1 MTRILILLAGLF
13 LVGNAYA
20 LPPCPTGVFHNCF
33 GSITH
38 NGTKYV
44 GEWKDDRVHGKGTIT
59 WPNGHKYVGEW
70 KDGEMHGQGI
80 YTEAD
85 GTQYV
90 GEFKEHKRNGQG
102 TATLPDG
109 TQYVGE
115 WKDGKHHGQ
124 GTKTWPDGHKY
135 VGEWKVGKEHGQG
148 TYTRLYGFK
157 YVGELKVGKP
167 HGQGIL
173 TQSNGFSLV
182 GEFEDGLLHG
192 QGTSTYPSGRVFYS
206 GLWVNGKMVDKRL
219 ESFEISDRPK
229 MNWSA
234 PSPSDDKRLRFLE
247 CMVEDIK
254 YWEKFQEAEGT
265 ISSDPD
271 FVTLSSKFFIEAIA
285 VDKYMKQ
292 AALID
297 VSPWYKDP
305 PFHPIDSVE
314 ARKIR
319 LESLLPSLSAR
330 QVEALTRLM
339 FISETKEVMANKE
352 AAEEFDISTVERTSI
367 TDFPDKNEQELLR
380 QYFCLTRGLKEYAH
394 ATALRCYLPFSRNDV
409 AKWDHSWIEMFASAE
424 TSLMIDLI
432 NGRIT
437 FGEYQSEL
445 NKTEG
450 WSQTWLASTGVTTFG
465 TKTFSEWQS
474 GLRDS
479 LIRRDLIDASDKPA
493 AKKTFSCPDD

>member
-1 MTRILILLAGLF
+1 MTRILILLASL
-13 LVGNAYA
+13 LVVGNTYA

-44 GEWKDDRVHGKGTIT
+44 GEWKDDRVHGKGTST

-206 GLWVNGKMVDKRL
+206 GLWVNGKMVDKKL
-219 ESFEISDRPK
+219 ESFEIIDRPK
-229 MNWSA
+229 MNWS
-234 PSPSDDKRLRFLE
+234 SGVRLDDKQKQLFE
-247 CMVEDIK
+247 CMLEDIK
-254 YWEKFQEAEGT
+254 YLEKFQEAERT

-271 FVTLSSKFFIEAIA
+271 FVALNSKFFIEAIA

-292 AALID
+292 AELID

-339 FISETKEVMANKE
+339 FIGETKEVMANKE

-380 QYFCLTRGLKEYAH
+380 QYFCLTDGTWQPAASLLMRCNLLGFSKELAES
-394 ATALRCYLPFSRNDV
+394 A
-409 AKWDHSWIEMFASAE
+409 HSWIEMSASAQ

-450 WSQTWLASTGVTTFG
+450 WVQTSLASIGDTTYL
-465 TKTFSEWQS
+465 EWQTS
-474 GLRDS
+474 LRNS
-479 LIRRDLIDASDKPA
+479 LVRRGLIDSNDQPA
-493 AKKTFSCPDD
+493 AKRTFSCADD